1 MVSRRDVL
9 LNKFL
14 LGCLFLGMIMI
25 LIKEKEGFASH
36 YHNIDELYKGP
47 LLKEKNDYVKYSL
60 KNKNPPS
67 KSDGVRVGNYSK
79 LTDKYTLHPCNDNGN
94 YDAICNEMYKQS
106 RIICLQKIIVRPK
119 LTIDE
124 IVLCA
129 KYPNAKHIIPTM

>member
-94 YDAICNEMYKQS
+94 YDAICNEMYKANDVVVGPK
-106 RIICLQKIIVRPK
+106 QKSCMPGFGCRRVGFYCS
-119 LTIDE
+119 LID
-124 IVLCA
+124 
-129 KYPNAKHIIPTM
+129 

>member
-47 LLKEKNDYVKYSL
+47 LLKEKNSERKYSL
-60 KNKNPPS
+60 RRRNEPLKQDKM
-67 KSDGVRVGNYSK
+67 VRMRNFSSVGDNF
-79 LTDKYTLHPCNDNGN
+79 TLHPCNDKGAYN
-94 YDAICNEMYKQS
+94 DICNEMYKANDVV
-106 RIICLQKIIVRPK
+106 IGPKQKSCMPGFGCRRVGFYCS
-119 LTIDE
+119 LID
-124 IVLCA
+124 
-129 KYPNAKHIIPTM
+129 